1 MRPTAGATSCTG
13 TPSSTKPDG
22 LTRLTSIQPH
32 WAVEGGRVAIHGSGF
47 PVDKPQLPEVTI
59 GDAAARAVYASPS
72 TISVLV
78 PTGLDGGRT
87 AVRIADV
94 PGETALLEVG
104 TPFATGLHQV
114 DNPVF
119 DRDGNLYVTY
129 SGTRGQDVP
138 VSIFR
143 VSRTGRR
150 ESFVSGIVNPTSMTF
165 DASGQLYVSSRFEGT
180 IYRVFPNGTHE
191 PYASDLGI
199 ACGLAFDRHGVL
211 YVGDRSGT
219 VFAVQPDRTVNA
231 IATLPASVAAFHVAI
246 GPDDCVYISAPTL
259 GPYDHVY
266 RLDPASGAIDKMYSG
281 FGRPQGIAFD
291 SQGALYVVEAL
302 AGSNGL
308 YRVRPDGS
316 AELIV
321 AGQSLVGVAFD
332 PTGGLVLTSNDTAY
346 RLEVPIRPLGI

>member
-1 MRPTAGATSCTG
+1 M
-13 TPSSTKPDG
+13 
-22 LTRLTSIQPH
+22 
-32 WAVEGGRVAIHGSGF
+32 EGGRVTIHGSGF
-47 PVDKPQLPEVTI
+47 PTDKPHLPDVTI
-59 GDAAARAVYASPS
+59 GDSPARPVYASPS

-78 PTGLDGGRT
+78 PPGLDGGRT

-94 PGETALLEVG
+94 PGETALLEIG
-104 TPFATGLHQV
+104 SPLATGLHQV
-114 DNPVF
+114 DNPAF

-129 SGTRGQDVP
+129 SGTRGQEVP

-143 VSRTGRR
+143 VSPSGRR
-150 ESFVSGIVNPTSMTF
+150 ESYVSGIVNPTSMTF
-165 DASGQLYVSSRFEGT
+165 DAAGQLYVSSRFEGS
-180 IYRVFPNGTHE
+180 IYKIFPNGTHE

-199 ACGLAFDRHGVL
+199 ACGLAFDRKGVL

-219 VFAVQPDRTVNA
+219 VFAVQPDRTVTA
-231 IATLPASVAAFHVAI
+231 IATLPASVAAFHLAV
-246 GPDDCVYISAPTL
+246 GPDDCVYVSAPTL

-266 RLDPASGAIDKMYSG
+266 RLDPSTGAIDRMYSG

-316 AELIV
+316 AELVV
-321 AGQSLVGVAFD
+321 AGQSLVGVAFN
-332 PTGGLVLTSNDTAY
+332 PNGGMVVSSNDTAY
-346 RLEVPIRPLGI
+346 RIDVPIRPLAM